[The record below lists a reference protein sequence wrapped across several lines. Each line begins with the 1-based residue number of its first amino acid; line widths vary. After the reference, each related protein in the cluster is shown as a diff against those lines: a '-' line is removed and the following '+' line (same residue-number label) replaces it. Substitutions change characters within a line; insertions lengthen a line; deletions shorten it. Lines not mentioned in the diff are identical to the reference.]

1 MRARRRSGP
10 AAAAAFLGACVFP
23 GLDASAQMTTGFLD
37 RTIDIDGHAY
47 PYQVFVPREYDA
59 ARAWPIIL
67 FLHGAG
73 ERGEDGLIQTEVGI
87 GSAIRSASSRFPA
100 IVVFPQAPRDSTWH
114 GAPGRAAMAALDRT
128 TTEFNSDPSRVY
140 LTGMSMG
147 GNGSWYLAYEHPE
160 RFAALGVICGFISTR
175 ALAGSFVPEGEGSPF
190 ALVASRIRDIPIWIA
205 HGDVDGVVPVSE
217 SRAMYGALRAEGAR
231 VTYVELPGVNHN
243 SWDPTY
249 HDPAFAEWLLAQRR

>member
-1 MRARRRSGP
+1 
-10 AAAAAFLGACVFP
+10 
-23 GLDASAQMTTGFLD
+23 MTTGFLD
-37 RTIDIDGHAY
+37 RTVAIDGRAY

-59 ARAWPIIL
+59 TRAWPIIL

-73 ERGEDGLIQTEVGI
+73 ERGADGLVQTEVGI

-100 IVVFPQAPRDSTWH
+100 IVIFPQAPEDSTWH
-114 GAPGRAAMAALDRT
+114 GAPGRAAMAALDST
-128 TTEFNSDPSRVY
+128 MHEFHADSSRVY

-147 GNGSWYLAYEHPE
+147 GNGSWYLAYQHPE

-175 ALAGSFVPEGEGSPF
+175 AMVGSFVPEGDGSPF
-190 ALVASRIRDIPIWIA
+190 ARVAARIRHIPIWIA
-205 HGDVDGVVPVSE
+205 HGDADNVVPVSE
-217 SRAMYGALRAEGAR
+217 SRSMYEALRAQGAN

-249 HDPAFAEWLLAQRR
+249 QDPAFAEWLLAQRR